1 MIITVATHTE
11 THEQFVVY
19 KALYGDF
26 KDYIR
31 PLDMFMSKVDRQ
43 KYPDVSQKYRFEN
56 CLTKNPI
63 SKKSLKDRIFLFIE
77 INSSI

>member
-1 MIITVATHTE
+1 MRALPKSGEIWVHFKGEDKKYLIITVATHTE
-11 THEQFVVY
+11 THKQFVVY

-43 KYPDVSQKYRFEN
+43 KYPDVSQKYRFEK
-56 CLTKNPI
+56 LI
-63 SKKSLKDRIFLFIE
+63 
-77 INSSI
+77 

>member
-1 MIITVATHTE
+1 MRALPKSGEIWVHFKGEDKKYLIITVATHTE

-31 PLDMFMSKVDRQ
+31 PYTDADFPDHGNTCILCIGTDR
-43 KYPDVSQKYRFEN
+43 
-56 CLTKNPI
+56 CHCG
-63 SKKSLKDRIFLFIE
+63 
-77 INSSI
+77 

>member
-43 KYPDVSQKYRFEN
+43 KYPDVSQKYRFEK
-56 CLTKNPI
+56 LI
-63 SKKSLKDRIFLFIE
+63 
-77 INSSI
+77 

>member
-1 MIITVATHTE
+1 MRTLPKAGEIWVHFTGEDKKYLIMTVATHTE
-11 THEQFVVY
+11 THEQVVVY

-43 KYPDVSQKYRFEN
+43 KYPDVSQKYRFEK
-56 CLTKNPI
+56 LV
-63 SKKSLKDRIFLFIE
+63 
-77 INSSI
+77 